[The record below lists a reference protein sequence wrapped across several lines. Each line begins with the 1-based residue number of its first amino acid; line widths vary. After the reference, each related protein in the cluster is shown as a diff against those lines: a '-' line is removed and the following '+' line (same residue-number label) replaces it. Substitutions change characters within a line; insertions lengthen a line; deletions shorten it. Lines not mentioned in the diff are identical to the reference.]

1 MIFHMKTMYLDGYEL
16 ITANQEFQSFIRSGD
31 IDLIISDA
39 FINEY
44 ILNVVDSLKLP
55 LVLHGSG
62 PGLPYT
68 LKLTGA
74 SNDYASIPTAITD
87 FDDQMTFI
95 QRTMNAVQ
103 AELISF
109 VIDYFVLNPL
119 EERMRVD
126 MPNMRSLFEI
136 KKDAS
141 LLMMNIDPV
150 TSWPRSLPPSVIPLG
165 ALHAR
170 PATPLPEVQ

>member
-87 FDDQMTFI
+87 FDDQMTFMQRMINAI
-95 QRTMNAVQ
+95 QSELTEFAVLQ
-103 AELISF
+103 SNQK
-109 VIDYFVLNPL
+109 VNNNVLPRL
-119 EERMRVD
+119 C
-126 MPNMRSLFEI
+126 
-136 KKDAS
+136 
-141 LLMMNIDPV
+141 LLQ
-150 TSWPRSLPPSVIPLG
+150 
-165 ALHAR
+165 
-170 PATPLPEVQ
+170 ATPLSRIKGHNLCCVISQQRPNPSKAV